1 MYGDKYFTKTT
12 IHAWCKTFAHGH
24 ESAVD
29 EEGPGRLV
37 AMLFRRPM
45 QRSQQSILSCGLR
58 FDGNLDDTLK
68 NETLMFDV

>member
-1 MYGDKYFTKTT
+1 MRVVYGDKYFTKTT

-37 AMLFRRPM
+37 AMLFR
-45 QRSQQSILSCGLR
+45 
-58 FDGNLDDTLK
+58 
-68 NETLMFDV
+68 